1 VRSLLPKDSA
11 LPTEAGL
18 LRYDQRLMRI
28 PHSATFRYGIAV
40 LFVGAAL
47 GLSLVIRAALPDG
60 FLIFF
65 LSAVML
71 TGWFGRTGAGLFA
84 VILSMLIVDYY
95 FIPPYRAFVVELD
108 ELPYFLSFLFSAVV
122 TSWLGSARR
131 SAEEKQ
137 TAHLDELFEQT
148 PEAIMLVDLRD
159 RVLRVNKEFTHIFG
173 YTLEE
178 MSKRRST
185 ELIVPAQFRAEAAS
199 ARERLA
205 NGQNLNVETVRAR
218 KDGSPVIVSE
228 VAFPVVAN
236 GKVIAYYVIFRD
248 ITETKRAQEEL
259 QKAQSELAHL
269 SRITTMGELAASI
282 AHEINQPIGAIVT
295 NGNAAVRWLAQQPPQ
310 LEEAG
315 EALECIVRDA
325 NRAAD
330 VIGRIR
336 SLLKKNP
343 TPMVHLD
350 INEIIREVLLLTA
363 YETNRRHITVTAE
376 LANQLPAVL
385 GDRVQ
390 LQQVILNLTMNS
402 LDAMSTITKQDRHL
416 RISSSQLSDRIMV
429 VVDDS
434 GLGLD
439 PQYSSSMFDAFF
451 TTKDDGIGMGLTISR
466 SIIEAHG
473 GRLWAEQ
480 GSPKGASLRFTLPI
494 ASVAE

>member
-1 VRSLLPKDSA
+1 METGENSA
-11 LPTEAGL
+11 LPPQTGL
-18 LRYDQRLMRI
+18 LRYDQALMRI
-28 PHSATFRYGIAV
+28 PQSVTFRYGIALV
-40 LFVGAAL
+40 FVGAAL
-47 GLSLVIRAALPDG
+47 GLSLLVHHSLPDG

-71 TGWFGRTGAGLFA
+71 AGWFGRTGAGLFA
-84 VILSMLIVDYY
+84 VIVSMVTVDYY

-131 SAEEKQ
+131 YAEEKQ

-173 YTLEE
+173 YTMDEV
-178 MSKRRST
+178 SKRPST
-185 ELIVPAQFRAEAAS
+185 ELIVPAELRAEARN

-205 NGQNLNVETVRAR
+205 TGQDVNMETVRVR
-218 KDGSPVIVSE
+218 KDGSQVSVSE

-236 GKVIAYYVIFRD
+236 GKAIAYYVIFRD
-248 ITETKRAQEEL
+248 ITERKRAQEEL
-259 QKAQSELAHL
+259 QKAQSELARL

-295 NGNAAVRWLAQQPPQ
+295 NGNAAVRWLGQQPPQ
-310 LEEAG
+310 LEGAE

-336 SLLKKNP
+336 SLLKKNA
-343 TPMVHLD
+343 TPMVRVD
-350 INEIIREVLLLTA
+350 INEIIREVLMLTA
-363 YETNRRHITVTAE
+363 YETNRRCVAVTAD
-376 LANQLPAVL
+376 LGSNLPAVL

-390 LQQVILNLTMNS
+390 LQQVILNLIMNS
-402 LDAMSTITKQDRHL
+402 LDALSAITGRSRRLCIKSTRV
-416 RISSSQLSDRIMV
+416 SDGLIIMV
-429 VVDDS
+429 EDS
-434 GLGLD
+434 GQGWD
-439 PQYSSSMFDAFF
+439 SQHSNSMFDPFF
-451 TTKDDGIGMGLTISR
+451 TTKKDGIGMGLTISR

-473 GRLWAEQ
+473 GRLWAER
-480 GSPKGASLRFTLPI
+480 STPEGATLKFSLPI
-494 ASVAE
+494 TAKAE

>member
-1 VRSLLPKDSA
+1 
-11 LPTEAGL
+11 
-18 LRYDQRLMRI
+18 MRI
-28 PHSATFRYGIAV
+28 PHSASFRYGIAIV
-40 LFVGAAL
+40 FVGAAL
-47 GLSLVIRAALPDG
+47 GLSLLVHPFLRDG

-71 TGWFGRTGAGLFA
+71 AGWFGRTGAGLFA
-84 VILSMLIVDYY
+84 VVLSMLLVDYY
-95 FIPPYRAFVVELD
+95 FILPYRAFVVELD

-131 SAEEKQ
+131 HAEEKQ

-159 RVLRVNKEFTHIFG
+159 RVLRVNKGFTHIFG

-178 MSKRRST
+178 ISKRPST
-185 ELIVPAQFRAEAAS
+185 ELIVPAQLRAEAFSAS
-199 ARERLA
+199 ERLA
-205 NGQNLNVETVRAR
+205 NGQNVNVETVRTR
-218 KDGSPVIVSE
+218 KDRSEVSVSE
-228 VAFPVVAN
+228 IAFPVVAN

-282 AHEINQPIGAIVT
+282 AHEINQPIGAIAT
-295 NGNAAVRWLAQQPPQ
+295 NGNAAVRWLRQQPPQ
-310 LEEAG
+310 LAG
-315 EALECIVRDA
+315 AEEALECIVRDA
-325 NRAAD
+325 NRAAA

-343 TPMVHLD
+343 TPMVDLD
-350 INEIIREVLLLTA
+350 INDIIREVLLLTG
-363 YETNRRHITVTAE
+363 YETNRRHVAVTAD
-376 LANQLPAVL
+376 LGSPLPAVM

-390 LQQVILNLTMNS
+390 LQQVILNLIMNS
-402 LDAMSTITKQDRHL
+402 LDAMSTITDRRREL
-416 RISSSQLSDRIMV
+416 RIYSTAVSDYVMIAV
-429 VVDDS
+429 EDS
-434 GLGLD
+434 GHGWD
-439 PQYSSSMFDAFF
+439 PQYSNSMFEPFF
-451 TTKDDGIGMGLTISR
+451 TTKKDGIGMGLTISR

-480 GSPKGASLRFTLPI
+480 VTPEGASLKFTLPV
-494 ASVAE
+494 SVKAE